1 MSQVNVAREWTLGTK
16 VGAPPEI
23 GTGIGIGMGIG
34 ALGLETMTGMR
45 GEMTGGRVEDRSPIA
60 ITPTSASTMIKIEIG
75 TAIEREA
82 VIEKEIVTGT
92 GTVIEIEIGT
102 AIVTGGFVIGVA
114 QGAEAGAEV
123 VADDDE

>member
-16 VGAPPEI
+16 VEVPPEI
-23 GTGIGIGMGIG
+23 GTGIGIGMGTG

-45 GEMTGGRVEDRSPIA
+45 GGMTGGRVEDRSLIA
-60 ITPTSASTMIKIEIG
+60 ITLTSALTTTRIEIG
-75 TAIEREA
+75 TAIERET
-82 VIEKEIVTGT
+82 VIETENVTGT
-92 GTVIEIEIGT
+92 GIVIEIGT